1 MPGVQQALVTP
12 TISLGLC
19 AALTFLAVMFVV
31 MEDKAATT
39 LTLITAKRVDTV
51 LLAAAVVLGAL
62 ILV

>member
-1 MPGVQQALVTP
+1 
-12 TISLGLC
+12 
-19 AALTFLAVMFVV
+19 MFVV